1 MKQLASLALLGLVI
15 IGCSK
20 NAPITLKHPPTVSGL
35 YDYRYGNFGQTRAV
49 IEANETSLGNHGSYH
64 LTEPYQIKTLTYVN
78 QDMSRDDYSFNSY
91 DVLTEGDWTST
102 FYYDKTQL
110 NTRFQAIVDSYNKAY
125 GVGVKRGDFTYYT
138 GKTQFIQLGEYDT
151 VDAYYFMAIFV
162 PVSELH
168 KN

>member
-102 FYYDKTQL
+102 FYYDKTKL
-110 NTRFQAIVDSYNKAY
+110 KAREQAIIDSYNKAY
-125 GVGVKRGDFTYYT
+125 GIGVTRGNATYYT
-138 GKTQFIQLGEYDT
+138 GKTQFIQLGEYET